1 LAVFASLAVASYGA
15 LNAVLKT
22 RDHTSEV
29 SIALQRLQMGLTILQ
44 RDFMQ
49 LTYTPARDEY
59 GDSMLPILTPT
70 DKSSLIE
77 LTHTGWHNPAGQ
89 VRSTLQRVA
98 YTLEENTLYRQYWPQ
113 LQRGP
118 QAEPVQA
125 ALLED
130 IQEVEFEFMDKDRDR
145 WHNQWPPANPGV
157 TGMPVAVRLTIT
169 FMNDTK
175 LVRLF
180 GVAQ

>member
-1 LAVFASLAVASYGA
+1 
-15 LNAVLKT
+15 
-22 RDHTSEV
+22 
-29 SIALQRLQMGLTILQ
+29 
-44 RDFMQ
+44 
-49 LTYTPARDEY
+49 
-59 GDSMLPILTPT
+59 PT

-77 LTHTGWHNPAGQ
+77 FTHSGWHNPAGQ
-89 VRSTLQRVA
+89 VRSNLQRVA

-130 IQEVEFEFMDKDRDR
+130 IQEVGFEFLDKDGDR
-145 WHNQWPPANPGV
+145 WHDQWPPANPGIV
-157 TGMPVAVRLTIT
+157 GLPVAIRLTIT

-180 GVAQ
+180 EVVQ